1 MQALLEDVFV
11 EPSVERYIVTLV
23 RATRDEPRVAL
34 GGSPRASLALMKL
47 ARALAALDGRSFVT
61 PDDVKAAA
69 LPVLPHRLVLR
80 PEHWGGRLST
90 RSVVQ
95 ALLDRVPAPVVEAP

>member
-1 MQALLEDVFV
+1 
-11 EPSVERYIVTLV
+11 
-23 RATRDEPRVAL
+23 
-34 GGSPRASLALMKL
+34 MKL
-47 ARALAALDGRSFVT
+47 SRALAALDGRSFVT

-90 RSVVQ
+90 RSIVQ
-95 ALLDRVPAPVVEAP
+95 GLLDRVPGPVVEAP